1 MDNYLK
7 LITLQLNHMHIKPIT
22 GHMAIRLLPLV
33 AATLLMG
40 HSSLAL
46 GTASIAKGNYSTAL
60 GTGSWLLVIP
70 QSPWGMNP
78 MYANKSVGVGNNV
91 QAINDG
97 SMVYGLESYA
107 GGIGSIAIGKK
118 AMANIQ
124 MSPKFKQK
132 THEDMEMTD
141 ALIRRSK

>member
-1 MDNYLK
+1 
-7 LITLQLNHMHIKPIT
+7 
-22 GHMAIRLLPLV
+22 
-33 AATLLMG
+33 
-40 HSSLAL
+40 
-46 GTASIAKGNYSTAL
+46 
-60 GTGSWLLVIP
+60 
-70 QSPWGMNP
+70 

-107 GGIGSIAIGKK
+107 GINGSIAIGKR

-132 THEDMEMTD
+132 THEDMEMMQTH
-141 ALIRRSK
+141 LYRRSSDVVSGLYPLDDELNDYFTPNTQIVAGTGEKKSFSRTRR